1 MLLAEL
7 IPLSNQAQYKNG
19 AILAG
24 GLVYVYYKGRTALA
38 TTYSDP
44 VGDVENSNPIILD
57 NEGRCA
63 VFASLNYSYTLV
75 FCDKYGQEQFSYD
88 KELLDAVPVDDT
100 YSIGIKG
107 DDTISVDKSLSGQT
121 VVFNLHA
128 KGEDYNGIE
137 PVVVNNQERL
147 ISANHKPLGV
157 EEPLYF
163 VKDDEEATIIGID
176 DEALTSAVSGIAAP
190 IVSGIVSGISGQF
203 ITSGDL
209 SAYQEKSGMSAYQEK
224 SGMSAFYPASNP
236 SGFITGVPDGY
247 ATKAWVQDQHYLTA
261 HQSLSGL
268 MSADKL
274 EFREDG
280 KISGY
285 NGSSFAGG
293 VDPSALEPYMP
304 WSASGTF
311 QPSGNYVSA
320 SDFTAYTAA
329 HSGDDV
335 TPYSGS
341 NGIEITNHTVSIT
354 GQLGKVY
361 SGENH
366 VVVNNTTDK
375 IGLDATAV
383 SAIESLQGVYDLSA
397 GQGISFRKEGNV
409 VYVDA
414 IGADID
420 YTPIIEDI

>member
-19 AILAG
+19 SILAG

-57 NEGRCA
+57 NEGRCS
-63 VFASLNYSYTLV
+63 VFASLDYSYTLV

-176 DEALTSAVSGIAAP
+176 DEAITSAVSGIAAP
-190 IVSGIVSGISGQF
+190 IVSGVVSGISGQF
-203 ITSGDL
+203 ALSSDL
-209 SAYQEKSGMSAYQEK
+209 SAY
-224 SGMSAFYPASNP
+224 YPASNP

-247 ATKAWVQDQHYLTA
+247 ATKTWVEDQHYLTA
-261 HQSLSGL
+261 HQNLSGL

-341 NGIEITNHTVSIT
+341 NGIQIQNHIVSIT

-375 IGLDATAV
+375 IGLDASAV

-397 GQGISFRKEGNV
+397 GQGVSFRKEGNV